1 MNQSPVAFPP
11 APLPATALAARQRG
25 VENALLVQ
33 AFCGYRPGPAVR
45 AQLPRYATGELSRE
59 QAFAALYQEPR

>member
-1 MNQSPVAFPP
+1 MTQYPTAYPP
-11 APLPATALAARQRG
+11 APLPATALAARQRE

-33 AFCGYRPGPAVR
+33 AFCGRQPGPVVR
-45 AQLPRYATGELSRE
+45 AQLQRYATGELSRE